1 MMKAGKSH
9 IVFLIAAAGLALIIF
24 YFISSITEKAQLENI
39 EPVPSEARKIEAPR
53 RTLIPSRP
61 EDYGMIALSPVNS
74 PRDQGQWDG
83 LMMSKVSELRSG
95 LKEGQVGAIKKAV
108 AEDPRR
114 SREKLKLVDSKIEE
128 MKVVL
133 SSDPNNEQAA
143 ERLRNLMA
151 LKSIHKAMKENFG
164 AEKER

>member
-1 MMKAGKSH
+1 MTRIKKAH
-9 IVFLIAAAGLALIIF
+9 IVFLAAVAGLALIIF
-24 YFISSITEKAQLENI
+24 YFISSITEKTQLEDI
-39 EPVPSEARKIEAPR
+39 EPVPLEARKIEAPR
-53 RTLIPSRP
+53 RTLTPSRP

-83 LMMSKVSELRSG
+83 LIMSKVSELRGG
-95 LKEGQVGAIKKAV
+95 LKEGQVGAIKKVV

-114 SREKLKLVDSKIEE
+114 SQEKLKLVDSKIEE
-128 MKVVL
+128 MKRVL

-151 LKSIHKAMKENFG
+151 LKSIHKAMKENFS